1 MSEKM
6 KEKTGKI
13 YMINGPVVKARNTT
27 GFIMHEVVKV
37 GKMQLIGEV
46 ISLDGD
52 DATIQVYEET
62 TGLKAGEPVTG
73 SGRLL
78 SVTLGPGM
86 IGNVYDGIQR
96 PLEVLR
102 EKSSDFLKRGI
113 EVPSIDFSKQW
124 PVEVTVKEGDK
135 LSGGDIVAT
144 VEETSSFTHRILV
157 PPGVSGVVKEV
168 RSSGRYTVDTVI
180 ARLDTGK
187 PGKDAIREIRLF
199 HSWPV
204 RSPRPYEERLV
215 SDEPLITG
223 QRVIDTFFPLGKGG
237 SACIPGGFGAGKTVL
252 QHQLA
257 KWSDADVIVYIG
269 CGERGNEMT
278 EVLEEF
284 PELKDP
290 RNGKPLMERTILIAN
305 TSNMPVSAREASI
318 YTGVTIAEY
327 FRDMGY
333 HVALM
338 ADSTSRWAEALR
350 EISGRLEEMPAEEG
364 FPPYLSSRLA
374 EFYERAGKIK
384 ALGNG
389 NIGSVS
395 IIGAVSPPGGDFSEP
410 VTTHTKRF
418 TRCFWAL
425 DKTLSNARHYPSINW
440 LTSYSESID
449 EVKDWYAKRVNK
461 NFFSLRDEALAL
473 LSEDDRLQQIIK
485 LVGEDVLPDDQKLTV
500 RAAYLVKVG
509 FLQQSSYS
517 NVDSFCRPEKQYEM
531 LRIIMHFYN
540 RAKKLVSKGVAISEI
555 LEGGLLSKLSRMKED
570 ITNDEYEKLKDIEKE
585 IDSFFDKL
593 ETR

>member
-1 MSEKM
+1 MEK
-6 KEKTGKI
+6 KTGTL
-13 YMINGPVVKARNTT
+13 YMINGPVVKARKTT
-27 GFIMHEVVKV
+27 GFMMHEVVRV
-37 GKMQLIGEV
+37 GKLGLIGEI

-52 DATIQVYEET
+52 EATIQIYEET
-62 TGLKAGEPVTG
+62 TGLKAGEPVIG
-73 SGRLL
+73 SGKLL
-78 SVTLGPGM
+78 SVALGPGL

-102 EKSSDFLKRGI
+102 SKSSDFLKRGI
-113 EVPSIDFSKQW
+113 EVSPIDFKHEW
-124 PVEVTVKEGDK
+124 DVNILVREGDTVKPGQIAAE
-135 LSGGDIVAT
+135 IQ
-144 VEETSSFTHRILV
+144 ETSSFTHRVIV
-157 PPGVSGVVKEV
+157 PPDISGTVNNI
-168 RSSGRYTVDTVI
+168 RTSGRYTADTVI
-180 ARLDTGK
+180 AEVNNGK
-187 PGKDAIREIRLF
+187 KKYNLQMF
-199 HSWPV
+199 QNWPV
-204 RSPRPYEERLV
+204 RTPRPYKERLAA
-215 SDEPLITG
+215 DEPLITG
-223 QRVIDTFFPLGKGG
+223 QRVIDTFFPLNKGG

-252 QHQLA
+252 QHQFA

-290 RNGKPLMERTILIAN
+290 RNGKPLMDRTILIAN

-374 EFYERAGKIK
+374 EFYERAGKVI
-384 ALGNG
+384 ALGNESV
-389 NIGSVS
+389 GSVS

-425 DKTLSNARHYPSINW
+425 DKALANARHYPSVNW

-449 EVKDWYAKRVNK
+449 DVKTWYSKNVNPD
-461 NFFSLRDEALAL
+461 FFKMRDEALAL
-473 LSEDDRLQQIIK
+473 LNEDDRLQQIIK
-485 LVGEDVLPDDQKLTV
+485 LVGEDVLPDDQKLIV
-500 RAAYLVKVG
+500 RAANLVKVG
-509 FLQQSSYS
+509 FLQQNSYS
-517 NVDSFCRPEKQYEM
+517 KVDAFSSLSKQYEM
-531 LRIIMHFYN
+531 LKIMLLFYT
-540 RAKKLVSKGVAISEI
+540 RAKGLISSGVAVSEVLKGDI
-555 LEGGLLSKLSRMKED
+555 VNKLMRIKEEVPNEEMEKMK
-570 ITNDEYEKLKDIEKE
+570 NIETE
-585 IDSFFDKL
+585 MDNFFNELDKKYIKQKAVK
-593 ETR
+593 